1 MVDEVVVFTLLKYA
15 HKICGLASLF
25 LNARILIIGSPS
37 GCVRSEIS
45 GMTQVDEKGREGNSS
60 SHSLY
65 MLEET
70 WSGIY
75 LS

>member
-1 MVDEVVVFTLLKYA
+1 MKLLFSHYLNMRTKYVDWPVCV
-15 HKICGLASLF
+15 